1 MAKKKAK
8 TVVIEGVPFKY
19 SQAVDQVANTSGRNI
34 VKQLEQI
41 VEDEGTANLIQ
52 GGMTLLCFVCNENKF
67 TAAKFLLDAG
77 AFPHGEHTKPRVLGT
92 LRAPVMFNNLKLLQ
106 ALLDA
111 GANPND
117 SFALGLAASLGK
129 LRYCEAFLNAGADP
143 TVPNKD
149 GIRPIDAMVHSNRK
163 SMEKLFAKYGYGSDF
178 MEIAPTT
185 GDLRKTV
192 GDRISRNKSAARK
205 KNEGKLTA
213 SSGKTTKAKKKSAT
227 RKRVD

>member
-8 TVVIEGVPFKY
+8 TVVIEGVTFKY
-19 SQAVDQVANTSGRNI
+19 SQAVDRVAGGSGRNI

-41 VEDEGTANLIQ
+41 VDDEGTSNLIQ
-52 GGMTLLCFVCNENKF
+52 GGMTLLCFVCNENRF

-77 AFPHGEHTKPRVLGT
+77 AFPHGEHSKPRVLGT
-92 LRAPVMFNNLKLLQ
+92 LPSPVIRNNLKLLQ

-117 SFALGLAASLGK
+117 PFALGLAASMGK
-129 LRYCEAFLNAGADP
+129 LRYCEAFLEAGADP
-143 TVPNKD
+143 TIPNKE

-185 GDLRKTV
+185 RHLRETV
-192 GDRISRNKSAARK
+192 GSRIKRNKSAARK
-205 KNEGKLTA
+205 K
-213 SSGKTTKAKKKSAT
+213 KAKKAPGSVENTRNVKKKPAT
-227 RKRVD
+227 RKRGT